1 MIFYLK
7 WNCSILSNAAIDPG
21 DITSI
26 EVFIDTNL
34 PQSNKSAIVT
44 DSTQIEAIYD
54 YIDQLPKVRVP
65 IPNLVGVGGSTCT
78 DIDLMLDT
86 GDPIN
91 LYVTNAWTTTLYFD
105 RKYYKLLNDDI
116 FDYLEDFISGSPQA
130 PTN

>member
-1 MIFYLK
+1 M
-7 WNCSILSNAAIDPG
+7 SNAAIDPC
-21 DITSI
+21 DITAV

-34 PQSNKSAIVT
+34 PQSNKNAIIT

-65 IPNLVGVGGSTCT
+65 IPNLVGVGGSTCV
-78 DIDLMLDT
+78 DIDLMSDN
-86 GDPIN
+86 GDSIN

-116 FDYLEDFISGSPQA
+116 FDYLEDVISNTPQA